1 MIGIRSAAV
10 RDEMALM
17 SPGRQIKDM
26 KARFVRRPAEIDETD
41 DVAMAYRAAMP
52 FECAQCEPY
61 KTRVRIISRRAK
73 RRNCSGIR
81 PEDAQGQRAATFE
94 KVTPGNSHDVSVD
107 PSCLVLSG
115 K

>member
-10 RDEMALM
+10 RDEMALVP
-17 SPGRQIKDM
+17 PGRQIEDM
-26 KARFVRRPAEIDETD
+26 KARFVRRPAEIDEAD
-41 DVAMAYRAAMP
+41 DVAMTYRAAML

-73 RRNCSGIR
+73 RRDCAGIR
-81 PEDAQGQRAATFE
+81 PEDAEGQRAANSE

-107 PSCLVLSG
+107 PSFLVLST